1 MYELILKNISRF
13 VTLTPEEIQY
23 FTSTLKE
30 KKLKKR
36 QFLVQEGDV
45 CRSTY
50 FVNKGCLRSYYTD
63 KDGVEHN
70 IQFSIEDWWAGDMAS
85 FITQK
90 PSKISVIALEDSDL
104 LVLDRQVQED
114 VFAKIPKFERFF
126 RNLLQNA
133 FVSAQERILA
143 NLSETAEERYL
154 NFRKK
159 YPEMDR
165 RLPQNQIAS
174 FLGVT
179 PESLSRIRR
188 AISEKR
194 G

>member
-179 PESLSRIRR
+179 PESLSRIRS
-188 AISEKR
+188 AIS
-194 G
+194 